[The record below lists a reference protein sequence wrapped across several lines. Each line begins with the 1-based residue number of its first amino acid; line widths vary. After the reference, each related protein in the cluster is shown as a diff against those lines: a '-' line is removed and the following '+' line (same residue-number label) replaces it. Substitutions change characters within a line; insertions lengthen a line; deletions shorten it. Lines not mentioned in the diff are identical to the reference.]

1 MEMLPIT
8 ISAMTMDHGT
18 RLRPAIDRP
27 NAMPPSPIPASTS
40 PYRSKRSGFSL
51 RTGSMKRNAMKMPS
65 RPIGILIR
73 KIQCQDRYVVM
84 KPPSGGPIT
93 GPTSAGTGTQAIAF
107 TSALLSIDRTS
118 TSRPTGVIIAPPM
131 PCKMRAITKSVTDVD
146 NAQPIE
152 PIMKT
157 AIARENTVRAPKR
170 SAVQPLA
177 GMNTA
182 SDNRYDVMA
191 SLSVNGLVPIS
202 AAIAGS
208 EEGGGRM
215 PRARRGGGGTDH
227 AQFGFHKKK
236 GGAQE
241 GGNRAFFVHE
251 DSGEQR

>member
-1 MEMLPIT
+1 ME
-8 ISAMTMDHGT
+8 
-18 RLRPAIDRP
+18 
-27 NAMPPSPIPASTS
+27 
-40 PYRSKRSGFSL
+40 
-51 RTGSMKRNAMKMPS
+51 MPS

-93 GPTSAGTGTQAIAF
+93 GPTSAGTVTQAIAF

-131 PCKMRAITKSVTDVD
+131 PCRVRAITKSVPEGY

-152 PIMKT
+152 PIMNT

-182 SDNRYDVMA
+182 SDNRYDVIA
-191 SLSVNGLVPIS
+191 SLSVSGLVPIS

-208 EEGGGRM
+208 EVAITVESM
-215 PRARRGGGGTDH
+215 
-227 AQFGFHKKK
+227 FSM
-236 GGAQE
+236 
-241 GGNRAFFVHE
+241 NRAVATM
-251 DSGEQR
+251 SGMRRSLFMAVWGELREGRTRRWNLEARLGYHPANAQAIAEPPKPLK